1 MSAINSIITK
11 LFDIML
17 APAAVSP
24 WLGMALISCITG
36 FVLLLVYRYTS
47 NQRGIQAAKDRI
59 TAHLLEIVLYRDA
72 MRVVMRGEAR
82 VLRNIL
88 SYLGYTII
96 PLACMLIPVA
106 LLFAQIELRYGS
118 RPLQVGE
125 RAIIS
130 MKMGGNT
137 DLSKISLSAPSG
149 IVVETESLRMPQAKE
164 VDWRVKAGEVGRYRL
179 EMNVE
184 GKKYTKDLVVGP
196 AAGRIST
203 RRIASVWEQFLY
215 PGEAL
220 LPAEAG
226 VSSIEVAY
234 PAASLPLGKWE
245 FYWLWPWLVLS
256 MIFGLIFKGPL
267 RVQV

>member
-11 LFDIML
+11 LFDIVL

-72 MRVVMRGEAR
+72 MKVVMRGEAR
-82 VLRNIL
+82 VMKNIL
-88 SYLGYTII
+88 SYLGFTII

-118 RPLQVGE
+118 RPLKVGE

-130 MKMGGNT
+130 MKAAGGNT
-137 DLSKISLSAPSG
+137 DLSKISLSAPRG
-149 IVVETESLRMPQAKE
+149 IVVETESLRMPLAKK
-164 VDWRVKAGEVGRYRL
+164 VDWRVKAGAAGRYRL
-179 EMNVE
+179 EIDVE
-184 GKKYTKDLVVGP
+184 GASGCKRKTVTVTQEGDLFDAGEVHFLGRCRARAQHANFQSAFVDLPPARQLRRFVPRGKNAP
-196 AAGRIST
+196 AALR
-203 RRIASVWEQFLY
+203 
-215 PGEAL
+215 
-220 LPAEAG
+220 
-226 VSSIEVAY
+226 
-234 PAASLPLGKWE
+234 
-245 FYWLWPWLVLS
+245 
-256 MIFGLIFKGPL
+256 LIFQCWPARWADCL
-267 RVQV
+267 